1 MMWSLR
7 NQFPLHFIVFK
18 QTASHIPHE
27 ANIEQAL
34 SRSGYLSD
42 PNQDPV
48 NLGLGTLSL
57 TRIGINRKVY
67 QPSEAAILDRY
78 YAKYRGAEPQ
88 VPAALEGAASCSSDP
103 A

>member
-1 MMWSLR
+1 MPRS
-7 NQFPLHFIVFK
+7 NKAFISKAF
-18 QTASHIPHE
+18 
-27 ANIEQAL
+27 

-48 NLGLGTLSL
+48 NLGTL

-88 VPAALEGAASCSSDP
+88 VPAALEGAASCSPDP
-103 A
+103 AWSDHAISTCHQLE